1 MKSNGFI
8 KRLAFAAL
16 LSLGAVS
23 GAFAQFGDKQVLV
36 GGTDFDP
43 SVPAVGKAYVGTNE
57 IKMIGVFGG
66 IIEFFGNQPS
76 KATDLDYDYS
86 TQTANKGER
95 IKSHFHNGEFMAITG
110 NPIQLD
116 SLHYIDDKKE
126 DWGVVWS
133 RVNKGIGGQN
143 KTILSYR
150 VNGLKPNS
158 SVKVIIKYRSVI
170 DPDADAYDKLKCNNG
185 DVQITSIK
193 VAENPDQYNLTAGM
207 DAAQVKHG
215 ESGTYDNS
223 KVMGLQAPAGKADA
237 EGSYFFNVNIMDMY
251 MGKDCASIEITAI
264 EVYGTIDP
272 QIFSEDGE
280 TICAGEIANVK
291 VKGVYEGAKYQWY
304 DGSTPIAGATAP
316 NYSFETPSGDKTY
329 DLQLKVTYDGV
340 EFTSNK
346 LTIKTEKCCEIINE
360 DGVSVPASRKIVF
373 KDDFGEIDLSDK
385 TGKTYKV
392 WDYSDISNPV
402 QLTKKTSTPFRYELD
417 DAPLGC
423 TFREKGAMEDGEYAV
438 AGVLTGFGGQ
448 YKGMDG
454 AKLEWA
460 ADLHGIKLD
469 GNNIHFDHSGTPEG
483 CCLLINCKDQTGG
496 QNIYERDIT
505 HLCQNRQLF
514 FECYITIF
522 TSSGGSG
529 GKYNPVD
536 VTVRLTE
543 IGNPA
548 NVIEEKATQ
557 TIPAE
562 GGTGNWVKISGQ
574 IFLEKND
581 AIKLEIVNNQNT
593 DKSGNDLVLD
603 DIIIRACAA
612 PSLQAYFDINTFATD
627 TITCDN
633 SDDAIHV
640 FAKPSEMLTNYFGGA
655 KNTRYLY
662 QWSLTPTDK
671 KSWKRIK
678 DPISD
683 LDLKAGSDPFVGLV
697 SGDKVYFRVIA
708 GSDYTLSN
716 TKDEDYNADDPCASY
731 TISDAIE
738 CVIDCP
744 ACTEPASKIKIEAD
758 KKATDKKNKKD
769 VIELCYGESVTL
781 SQAADITPDKAD
793 WASSDFGAAGYA
805 IKWFESEK
813 PGSISDAKSILNDV
827 IDPKVVEYDDPALGG
842 TEMPVLLYAVDA
854 LYPEGT
860 CKTADT
866 IYIRFNEVPDAEFRN
881 PKAEFCEG
889 EGKGLVDMT
898 LTKGTAS
905 DYLIHWWQG
914 ADDVSGIPLGDDKDE
929 EFFEGLAS
937 EDGGIFSYQLV
948 DKKTGCVG
956 EVKNYEVIVNA
967 IPDAPKDE
975 KVQYTIN
982 GNSNEVLTTEKF
994 AQTLDASYKLVWF
1007 NSDTEPNSK
1016 GSKSVV
1022 IDRSKATDNDPFVF
1036 YIAYQDGD
1044 CYSKRAKVVV
1054 EVLAAPIPTVKDI
1067 DLCKDGTYDA
1077 KDGIVHQDAGYE
1089 LVWFKNAAGD
1099 GESSSAP
1106 TDVVDASTP
1115 GVYTFYVA
1123 QRATTAPF
1131 ALSDIVWFNV
1141 TVYDVKAPK
1150 DASRHEYCANETAE
1164 ELKAEFVKDEKNYYY
1179 ADEIVF
1185 VSGTSE
1191 ASTFIPNTK
1200 MSSSQKYEYQAY
1212 QKFTTP
1218 ESQKECKGPSID
1230 ITVDVVAVEKPKV
1243 NHSVSYVKSEA
1254 KDTKEFVDI
1263 LVKSPDA
1270 IDDVPDQTLL
1280 WAKKETDVYVK
1291 GSTSSS
1297 KPSYDPDNTEYI
1309 EKQERY
1315 VKWEATTAT
1324 GLVCQSDP
1332 ERVDIIISSTP
1343 APIVNKIE
1351 ICEEVFKDGTIP
1363 SDKEP
1368 EANAKV
1374 NDNNGKL
1381 QDASS
1386 YELVWFEDKDDAD
1399 AAMTDASALAKGS
1412 KSSPSLQAVFTGVNM
1427 SDETV
1432 SEWSKSLYVVQSYD
1446 DGTNVTT
1453 SPASEMKITVNAT
1466 PKLQPV
1472 AHDPVCDGPVNL
1484 TDNMYWNVSNGVT
1497 VSAQYSFGGSSV
1509 TQNASSLTEA
1519 GEYTIVATSSLG
1531 CESKPL
1537 TLQLDI
1543 RKLKISMDPKSETCP
1558 GDDVTPIVTIDFSY
1572 NKKGAEAE
1580 AGKVNLTWKS
1590 EEKTSD
1596 KMTQSGKVP
1605 SPDDTEYNYTSGN
1618 FEGKA
1623 GDTHTITLTM
1633 TDGYCTSTAKQTVE
1647 IGNGPAGG
1655 TYSWTEAGNES
1666 TENGK
1671 SIPLTDGNKDKIEIY
1686 ACGDA
1691 VTVDFSKV
1699 TMDANSDVEWF
1710 KSQDYS
1716 SSPYKTSATPTFS
1729 KNDYGKYFVRYT
1741 NNCYA
1746 YATVEIKDASI
1757 SITPDDVNKLGD
1769 AVMCENEEYK
1779 IGLEVKCN
1787 AGKPTREWYKDGDL
1801 YANNNDGLTF
1811 APAKK
1816 KDQGD
1821 YRVEYRYDGCK
1832 AELDVVNLKVKE
1844 YVKVDVED
1852 YEMYEGKKSY
1862 IIIAGDNA
1870 TAPFKFTVPSDPSDA
1885 AALTATKTEKTSRN
1899 EGSVSS
1905 GNASFDVT
1913 AVDEDHIVNVKF
1925 ENDDYC
1931 MGEVDFQVLRDAKLV
1946 LKANVDT
1953 AMCLNEEKPFT
1964 IDTIGTGTFRR
1975 PGAKLEIIAT
1985 PENGTGTQEKG
1996 FNVVFDTLKKNISP
2010 RVTTTYDVT
2019 FTYRDQK
2026 LDTSITVV
2034 VYNFKVEP
2042 INEVI
2047 CSGEQVELK
2056 ATVSPAGSKIEW
2068 FDEDKST
2075 SLGGD
2080 PILVS
2085 PVFDGPVSA
2094 AKSQHKYWARPYSD
2108 LVTCTSSGM
2117 TPLFVDVYRP
2127 LEGDV
2132 EDKTICEGDNVRV
2145 DAGSYGATT
2154 YTWIIDGDSIKGSRY
2169 YQDTPSETT
2178 VYKVYMTRGTNE
2190 VCKAEDQATVT
2201 VTTKPVIS
2209 SIDSVGYRDVDIV
2222 MDPMFGTPAFRYSID
2237 GGDWTEDTHLSGLKY
2252 TVHTIKVEDANGCV
2266 LLDTFVVKDPALE
2279 FPIHFSPNDD
2289 GENEYWTVPV
2299 IKDTY
2304 PDAEFTIYDRWGKK
2318 LFEFKGA
2325 DDGWDGT
2332 YNGVRMP
2339 STDYWYECIIREIDK
2354 VYKGH
2359 FTLIRR

>member
-66 IIEFFGNQPS
+66 VLEFNGTQPS
-76 KATDLDYDYS
+76 KADDLDYDYS
-86 TQTANKGER
+86 KQTANKGER
-95 IKSHFHNGEFMAITG
+95 IKSHFHDGEFMAITG

-133 RVNKGIGGQN
+133 RFSGTAN

-150 VNGLKPNS
+150 VSGLKPNS

-170 DPDADAYDKLKCNNG
+170 DPDADGYDKLKCSQSG
-185 DVQITSIK
+185 SQQTSIK
-193 VAENPDQYNLTAGM
+193 VAENPDQYNLTAGQ
-207 DAAQVKHG
+207 DATQIKHG

-223 KVMGLQAPAGKADA
+223 KVMGAQASAGKADS
-237 EGSYFFNVNIMDMY
+237 EGSFFMNINMNSQY
-251 MGKDCASIEITAI
+251 MGLNCASIQITSI

-272 QIFSEDGE
+272 QIYSEDGE

-291 VKGVYEGAKYQWY
+291 AKGVFQGAKYQWY

-316 NYSFETPSGDKTY
+316 NYSFETPAGDKTY
-329 DLQLKVTYDGV
+329 NLQLKVTYDGV
-340 EFTSNK
+340 EFSSNK

-360 DGVSVPASRKIVF
+360 DGVSVPASRKVVF
-373 KDDFGEIDLSDK
+373 MDDFGEFDLSDK

-392 WDYSDISNPV
+392 WDYSDIANPV
-402 QLTKKTSTPFRYELD
+402 QLTKKTSVPFRYELD

-423 TFREKGAMEDGEYAV
+423 TFQGKGPMVDGEYAV
-438 AGVLTGFGGQ
+438 AGVLTGYNGA

-454 AKLEWA
+454 AQLEWA
-460 ADLHGIKLD
+460 GDIHGVKLTS
-469 GNNIHFDHSGTPEG
+469 GIHFDHSGTPEG

-522 TSSGGSG
+522 TSSAA

-543 IGNPA
+543 IGNPT
-548 NVIEEKATQ
+548 NVIEKKATQ
-557 TIPAE
+557 TIPSD
-562 GGTGNWVKISGQ
+562 GGTGDWVKISGQ

-581 AIKLEIVNNQNT
+581 AVKLEIVNNVNT
-593 DKSGNDLVLD
+593 DQNGNDLVLD

-633 SDDAIHV
+633 SDDEIQI
-640 FAKPSEMLTNYFGGA
+640 FAKPSEMLTNYFGGVN
-655 KNTRYLY
+655 NTRFLY
-662 QWSLTPTDK
+662 QWSLTPKDK

-678 DPISD
+678 DPVKD
-683 LDLKAGSDPFVGLV
+683 LNMKAGDDPFVGLV

-708 GSDYTLSN
+708 GSDYTLST

-744 ACTEPASKIKIEAD
+744 ACTEPADKIKIKAD

-781 SQAADITPDKAD
+781 SQAADITPDKSD
-793 WASSDFGAAGYA
+793 WASSDFGTAGYA

-827 IDPKVVEYDDPALGG
+827 IDPKVVEYNDATLGG

-905 DYLIHWWQG
+905 DYTIHWWQG
-914 ADDVSGIPLGDDKDE
+914 ADTLTGSPLGDDKDE
-929 EFFEGLAS
+929 KFFEGLES
-937 EDGGIFSYQLV
+937 TDGGMFSYQVV
-948 DKKTGCVG
+948 DNKTGCVG

-975 KVQYTIN
+975 SLQYTIN
-982 GNSNEVLTTEKF
+982 GDSHEVLTTAKF
-994 AQTLDASYKLVWF
+994 AQTLDASYDLVWF
-1007 NSDTEPNSK
+1007 IAEDDPSSK
-1016 GSKSVV
+1016 ASKKPFE
-1022 IDRSKATDNDPFVF
+1022 IDRSVATTSPYVF
-1036 YIAYQDGD
+1036 YIAYKDGE
-1044 CYSKRAKVVV
+1044 CVSKKAKVEV
-1054 EVLAAPIPTVKDI
+1054 EVLAAPKPAVKDI
-1067 DLCKDGTYDA
+1067 DLCKDGTFDA
-1077 KDGIVHQDAGYE
+1077 MEGIVSTDAGYE
-1089 LVWFKNAAGD
+1089 LIWFEDAKDTVGKAL
-1099 GESSSAP
+1099 SSAP
-1106 TDVVDASTP
+1106 TNIVDVTTP
-1115 GVYTFYVA
+1115 GQYTLYVA
-1123 QRATTAPF
+1123 QRATSAPYAQSEVAEF
-1131 ALSDIVWFNV
+1131 KI
-1141 TVYDVKAPK
+1141 TVYDVKAPV
-1150 DASRHEYCANETAE
+1150 DASKHEYCANETAE
-1164 ELKAEFVKDEKNYYY
+1164 ELKVDMVKDEKNYYY
-1179 ADEIVF
+1179 ADEVVF

-1191 ASTFIPNTK
+1191 APTFTPNTK
-1200 MSSSQKYEYQAY
+1200 VSTSQTYDYQAY

-1218 ESQKECKGPSID
+1218 ESKKECKGPSID
-1230 ITVDVVAVEKPKV
+1230 ISVDVVAVEKPKV

-1254 KDTKEFVDI
+1254 KDSKEFVDI

-1270 IDDVPDQTLL
+1270 ITDVPGQTLL
-1280 WAKKETDVYVK
+1280 WAKKETDVYVS

-1297 KPSYDPDNTEYI
+1297 KPTYDANNTDYV
-1309 EKQERY
+1309 ERQVRW
-1315 VKWEATTAT
+1315 VKWRVETAA
-1324 GLVCQSDP
+1324 GSVCESEP
-1332 ERVDIIISSTP
+1332 NNVDIIISSTP
-1343 APIVNKIE
+1343 APTVNTIE
-1351 ICEEVFKDGTIP
+1351 ICQEVFESGSIP
-1363 SDKEP
+1363 AGKEP
-1368 EANAKV
+1368 ADNASV
-1374 NDNNGKL
+1374 NDNKGSLPN
-1381 QDASS
+1381 ASS
-1386 YELVWFEDKDDAD
+1386 YELFWFNNQTDAD
-1399 AAMTDASALAKGS
+1399 AAMTDASALTKGS
-1412 KSSPSLQAVFTGVNM
+1412 NSAPTLKEVFNGVDM
-1427 SDETV
+1427 LDKTA

-1453 SPASEMKITVNAT
+1453 SPASEMKIIVNAT

-1484 TDNMYWNVSNGVT
+1484 TDNMYWNVSNGVK
-1497 VSAQYSFGGSSV
+1497 VDAKFYDESGSTV
-1509 TQNASSLTEA
+1509 TQNASNLKEA

-1558 GDDVTPIVTIDFSY
+1558 GDKVDRDIVIDFSY
-1572 NKKGAEAE
+1572 NKNGAEAK
-1580 AGKVNLTWKS
+1580 AGKVNLSWTS

-1596 KMTQSGKVP
+1596 KPTQKGNVST
-1605 SPDDTEYNYTSGN
+1605 PDDTKSDYTSGN

-1623 GDTHTITLTM
+1623 GDTHTITVTM
-1633 TDGYCTSTAKQTVE
+1633 TDGYCTSTAKQTVV

-1655 TYSWTEAGNES
+1655 TYSWSETGNES

-1671 SIPLTDGNKDKIEIY
+1671 NIPLSDANKDKIEIY

-1699 TMDANSDVEWF
+1699 SMDSGSEVEWF
-1710 KSQDYS
+1710 KSQDYT
-1716 SSPYKTSATPTFS
+1716 SSPYKTGATPTFS
-1729 KNDYGKYFVRYT
+1729 KSDYGKYFVRYT

-1746 YATVEIKDASI
+1746 YATVEIIDASI
-1757 SITPDDVNKLGD
+1757 SITPDDVSKLGD
-1769 AVMCENEEYK
+1769 AVMCENDEYK

-1787 AGKPTREWYKDGDL
+1787 AGKPTREWYKDGNL

-1862 IIIAGDNA
+1862 IITAKDNA

-1885 AALTATKTEKTSRN
+1885 AALIATKTEKTSRN

-2010 RVTTTYDVT
+2010 RVTTTYDIT
-2019 FTYRDQK
+2019 FTYGNQK
-2026 LDTSITVV
+2026 LDTSIKVT

-2068 FDEDKST
+2068 FDEDKAT

-2127 LEGDV
+2127 LEGEI
-2132 EDKTICEGDNVRV
+2132 EDKTICEGDHVRV

-2178 VYKVYMTRGTNE
+2178 VYKVYMTRGTGAYE

-2279 FPIHFSPNDD
+2279 FPIHFSPNSD
-2289 GENEYWTVPV
+2289 GENEHWTVPG
-2299 IKDTY
+2299 IQDTY

-2332 YNGVRMP
+2332 YNGVKMP
-2339 STDYWYECIIREIDK
+2339 TTDYWYECIIREIDK